1 MLKSALTTGA
11 ILFFGIATATA
22 QTTGTTGGSTNA
34 TQKMT
39 QAECQSVWSKA
50 DASSA
55 GSLTQGQA
63 QSYLSNFS
71 SADTN
76 KDSKLSSAEFLAA
89 CQQGMV
95 KDTATTGAGSGA
107 SGSSTGSGSGPTT
120 APKN

>member
-1 MLKSALTTGA
+1 MLKSALTASA
-11 ILFFGIATATA
+11 ILFLGVATASA
-22 QTTGTTGGSTNA
+22 QTSGTTSGTTGA

-55 GSLTQGQA
+55 GSLTQAQA
-63 QSYLSNFS
+63 QPYVTNFT

-95 KDTATTGAGSGA
+95 KDTATTGSGSGA
-107 SGSSTGSGSGPTT
+107 SGTTTGTGSGATT
-120 APKN
+120 PKN